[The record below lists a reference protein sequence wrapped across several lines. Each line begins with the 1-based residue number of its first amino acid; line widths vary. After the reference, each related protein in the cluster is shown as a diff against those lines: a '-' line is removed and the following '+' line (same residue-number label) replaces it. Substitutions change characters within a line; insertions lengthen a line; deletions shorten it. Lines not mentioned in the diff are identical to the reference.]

1 MDAGVRAIK
10 KREIKLKI
18 MTIDGGGNKK
28 KAFTSSAY
36 NEHCHASLLMAYT
49 RF

>member
-1 MDAGVRAIK
+1 MEERERRAIK

-18 MTIDGGGNKK
+18 ITGNKK
-28 KAFTSSAY
+28 KAFTSSVY
-36 NEHCHASLLMAYT
+36 NELAHSSLLMAYT